1 MIDTYSNNKKM
12 IGSVIKFNRI
22 NNNISQKQLS
32 KGICVPSYLSR
43 IENGE
48 LLPSEDVLSIIFNR
62 LGLEFNDSPSFI
74 NKGIHYLKDFFDNLN
89 FNEFDYTNTLFNIL
103 ERDEDKYISSP
114 LIIDYFLAKLARYA
128 STPNRDK
135 FESAKNM
142 ILSSFD
148 LLSNNQ
154 KFIYN
159 FYTAIDILI
168 LSNNKHQGKI
178 LLNEALSYKQSGHC
192 YFWLSYSYR
201 IENNPIKAY
210 DSIQKALN
218 LYVSEGNIISI
229 MDTYE
234 KFAEVYFMLDNYS
247 DAIHYLEI
255 SLNMAK
261 KFNNIYFIEHI
272 NSILSWS
279 YYRLNDYEKSLEYL
293 NYNTGLIDHR
303 IIIPDTIV
311 RALIYFSLGDKT
323 SLKAV
328 INYLNDDYTLQHI
341 SKDLSSLIHE
351 LFVIFIND
359 NNYIKNP
366 LCEELLIKII
376 NNIQKLIE
384 LKKVFIDLLKDY
396 YINNRRYK
404 DALFL

>member
-12 IGSVIKFNRI
+12 IGSIIKFNRI

-62 LGLEFNDSPSFI
+62 LGLEFNDSPLFI
-74 NKGIHYLKDFFDNLN
+74 NKGMNYLKDFFDNLN
-89 FNEFDYTNTLFNIL
+89 FNEFDYTNKLFDIL

-114 LIIDYFLAKLARYA
+114 LIIDYFLAKLARYS

-135 FESAKNM
+135 FETAKNM

-154 KFIYN
+154 KFIYT

-168 LSNNKHQGKI
+168 LSDNKQDGKI
-178 LLNEALSYKQSGHC
+178 LLNEALSYKESGHC

-210 DSIQKALN
+210 DSSQKALN

-303 IIIPDTIV
+303 IIIPDTIIKS
-311 RALIYFSLGDKT
+311 LIYFTLGDKT

-328 INYLNDDYTLQHI
+328 INYLNDDYTLQHV
-341 SKDLSSLIHE
+341 SKDLSNLIYE
-351 LFVIFIND
+351 LFLIFIND
-359 NNYIKNP
+359 DNYMKNT
-366 LCEELLIKII
+366 LFEEVLIKII
-376 NNIQKLIE
+376 NNIPKLIE
-384 LKKVFIDLLKDY
+384 LKKVFTGLLKNY

-404 DALFL
+404 DVLFL

>member
-1 MIDTYSNNKKM
+1 MIDTYSNKKKI
-12 IGSVIKFNRI
+12 IGSIIKFNRI

-32 KGICVPSYLSR
+32 QGICVPSYLSR

-62 LGLEFNDSPSFI
+62 LGLEFNDSPNFI
-74 NKGIHYLKDFFDNLN
+74 NGGTSHLKDFFNNLN
-89 FNEFDYTNTLFNIL
+89 LNEFDYTNKLFDIL
-103 ERDEDKYISSP
+103 EKDEDKYLASP
-114 LIIDYFLAKLARYA
+114 LIIDYLLAKLARYS
-128 STPNRDK
+128 STPCRDK
-135 FESAKNM
+135 FENSKDM

-148 LLSNNQ
+148 LLSNKQ

-159 FYTAIDILI
+159 FYVAIDILI
-168 LSNNKHQGKI
+168 LSNNKNLGKK
-178 LLNEALSYKQSGHC
+178 LLQEALSYKESGHC

-218 LYVSEGNIISI
+218 LYVTEGNIISI
-229 MDTYE
+229 MNTYE

-272 NSILSWS
+272 NSILAWA
-279 YYRLNDYEKSLEYL
+279 YYRLSDYERSLEYL
-293 NYNTGLIDHR
+293 NYNTELIDHR
-303 IIIPDTIV
+303 IIIPDTIIKSLV
-311 RALIYFSLGDKT
+311 YFSLSDKT

-328 INYLNDDYTLQHI
+328 INYLNSEYTLQHV
-341 SKDLSSLIHE
+341 SSDLSSLIYE
-351 LFVIFIND
+351 LFDIFIND
-359 NNYIKNP
+359 DNYMKNP
-366 LCEELLIKII
+366 LWEELLIKII
-376 NNIQKLIE
+376 DNIKRLVE
-384 LKKVFIDLLKDY
+384 LKKVFTTLLKDY
-396 YINNRRYK
+396 YITNRRYK